1 MGQITPIKDR
11 ANGLT
16 AQDVLTFWV
25 EDTGPQGWYASDD
38 ALDAAIRA
46 RFLPLWEASKEDGCV
61 GWTPSPQAA
70 LATIIV
76 LDQFPRNMF
85 RNDGRAYSSD
95 AVARAK
101 AKQALDLDWDLRVE
115 GPARQFFYLPLM
127 HSECLVDQERCVRLF
142 MERLPEAVDNL
153 THAKAH
159 REVIRK
165 FGRFPTR
172 NADLSRDSTAAERRY
187 LEQGG
192 YGAIVNAVRAA
203 A

>member
-1 MGQITPIKDR
+1 MGQTTPHKDR
-11 ANGLT
+11 ANGIT
-16 AQDVLTFWV
+16 PRDVLTFWV
-25 EDTGPQGWYASDD
+25 DDTGPKGWYATDD
-38 ALDAAIRA
+38 ALDAEIRA
-46 RFLPLWEASKEDGCV
+46 RFLPLWEASKEDGCI
-61 GWTPSPQAA
+61 GWAPSPETA

-76 LDQFPRNMF
+76 FDQFPRNMF
-85 RNDGRAYSSD
+85 RRDGRAFSSD

-101 AKQALDLDWDLRVE
+101 AKHALDLDWDLRIQ
-115 GPARQFFYLPLM
+115 GPSRQFFYLPLM
-127 HSECLVDQERCVRLF
+127 HSECLADQERCVRLF
-142 MERLPEAVDNL
+142 MERMPEARDNL

-172 NADLSRDSTAAERRY
+172 NGDLARVSTSAERGY
-187 LEQGG
+187 LENGG